1 MAESVLNIV
10 EMVKAAYDKWFAT
23 DGSPEEISKAV
34 EALLNKRRDEITLAM
49 LGLKQEFGKIEV
61 MDRSIVDNY
70 IRSHVEP
77 AVMNAIS
84 ANISKLTVP
93 PTTDLEA
100 IREQYQK
107 SYRSQL
113 EGELQKLAYRR
124 AEEDAKRMID
134 DMGSDMRLIKK
145 IIAELRENGTTS
157 NKNNV
162 EADFIAKS
170 IISSAEIKQ
179 VVVVSPDGSLKEVD
193 IRDPANSGVKFLVEI
208 QDKVMNTG
216 VTILTD
222 GDKWWPLESRDGTLC
237 IADEAWYTFHKV
249 FASMGPADKRIIY
262 DAITEYQNKIT
273 EYQNKK

>member
-237 IADEAWYTFHKV
+237 IADEFKTCYKIFTV
-249 FASMGPADKRIIY
+249 MGPADKRIIY